1 MRPGREGGDGLLGLV
16 GADPPRLPHL
26 VQGPGVLH
34 EPVATLDEGPL
45 DGSGVGILRRAATLE
60 RGTELLGEPSLVARP
75 VVGVE
80 DEVREPDAREAGE
93 HRVDGGALLGHE
105 EDPFALSCKGGDEVG
120 DGLGLA
126 GAGRAL
132 DHEVGTAAHGVD
144 GRLLGGVRIEDEV
157 LAGGVGV
164 GRAFRHVGAH
174 CPQRARVARRAATTS
189 WSARDAP

>member
-16 GADPPRLPHL
+16 GADAPGLSHL

-34 EPVATLDEGPL
+34 EPVAPLDERPL
-45 DGSGVGILRRAATLE
+45 DCGGVGILRRTAALE
-60 RGTELLGEPSLVARP
+60 GGAELLGETSLVARP

-80 DEVREPDAREAGE
+80 DEVREADAREAGE

-126 GAGRAL
+126 GAEG
-132 DHEVGTAAHGVD
+132 
-144 GRLLGGVRIEDEV
+144 
-157 LAGGVGV
+157 
-164 GRAFRHVGAH
+164 
-174 CPQRARVARRAATTS
+174 P
-189 WSARDAP
+189 